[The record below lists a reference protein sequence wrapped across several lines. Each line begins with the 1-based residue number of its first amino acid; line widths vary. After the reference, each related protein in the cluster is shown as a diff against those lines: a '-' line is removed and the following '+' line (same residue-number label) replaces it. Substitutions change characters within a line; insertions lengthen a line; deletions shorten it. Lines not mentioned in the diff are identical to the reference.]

1 MYSDLKRLKQAISRQ
16 IKYIADTIKKNPSG
30 LHRNATI
37 TLGRLLKTYLELRK
51 LYAGDSKEVKIT
63 VELVGLDEPKSDT
76 ETLEG
81 A

>member
-1 MYSDLKRLKQAISRQ
+1 
-16 IKYIADTIKKNPSG
+16 
-30 LHRNATI
+30 
-37 TLGRLLKTYLELRK
+37 LGRLLKTYLELRK

>member
-1 MYSDLKRLKQAISRQ
+1 MHNDLKRLKLAISRQ
-16 IKYIADTIKKNPSG
+16 IKYIADTIKKNPNG

-63 VELVGLDEPKSDT
+63 VELVGANERTGD
-76 ETLEG
+76 
-81 A
+81 

>member
-16 IKYIADTIKKNPSG
+16 IKYIADTIKENPSG
-30 LHRNATI
+30 LHRNAT
-37 TLGRLLKTYLELRK
+37 LALSRMLKTYLELRK

-63 VELVGLDEPKSDT
+63 IELVGADENTGDKKA
-76 ETLEG
+76 LED

>member
-1 MYSDLKRLKQAISRQ
+1 MHSDLKKLKLAISRQ

-63 VELVGLDEPKSDT
+63 IELVGANENTDNQK
-76 ETLEG
+76 TLG
-81 A
+81 NA

>member
-1 MYSDLKRLKQAISRQ
+1 MHSDLKKLKLAISRQ

-63 VELVGLDEPKSDT
+63 IELVGANENTDNQK
-76 ETLEG
+76 TLG
-81 A
+81 NT

>member
-1 MYSDLKRLKQAISRQ
+1 MHSDLKRLKLAISRQ

>member
-63 VELVGLDEPKSDT
+63 IELVGGNEPTGDKKALGD
-76 ETLEG
+76 